1 MISYALDTN
10 AAIALLNG
18 KSAKLA
24 ERLFAQPVGAVALPT
39 IVAHELY
46 WGAFRSRRVRHNLDN
61 LRITFACWRARSHFS
76 TSTPLN
82 FDADDARV
90 AGEIRAMLAARGEPI
105 GPYDVLIAGQTKA
118 RRLVPVTNKLKEFSR
133 VDGLAVEDW
142 TL

>member
-1 MISYALDTN
+1 M
-10 AAIALLNG
+10 
-18 KSAKLA
+18 LA
-24 ERLFAQPVGAVALPT
+24 REVPL
-39 IVAHELY
+39 
-46 WGAFRSRRVRHNLDN
+46 
-61 LRITFACWRARSHFS
+61 
-76 TSTPLN
+76 LN